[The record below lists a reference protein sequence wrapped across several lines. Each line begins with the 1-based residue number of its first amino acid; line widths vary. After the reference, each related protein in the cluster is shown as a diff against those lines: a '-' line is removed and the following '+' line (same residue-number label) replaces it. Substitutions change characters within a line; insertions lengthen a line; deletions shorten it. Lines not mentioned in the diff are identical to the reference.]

1 MKNTLSRASTFFSIL
16 FHTTLGLLF
25 CIFLASYLNPGYPV
39 SSNLKIS
46 WISPNPNFKSLRFEP
61 NIDLTPQFTFN
72 TKQIF
77 LYLTLRTKQ
86 SNGEL
91 KEEMVWSKVAKSGDD
106 YRFFGTEKSNY
117 IFSGSQTGDYEFELR
132 GNIFPYV
139 GQLRDIS
146 YGLVKHKNQK

>member
-1 MKNTLSRASTFFSIL
+1 MKNTLSRVSTFSSIL
-16 FHTTLGLLF
+16 FNTTLGLLF

-77 LYLTLRTKQ
+77 IYLVLRTQ
-86 SNGEL
+86 EDSGNL
-91 KEEMVWSKVAKSGDD
+91 KEEMTWSKIVKNGDN
-106 YRFFGTEKSNY
+106 YKLFEMEKSNS
-117 IFSGSQTGDYEFELR
+117 IFSGSLTGGYEFELR

-146 YGLVKHKNQK
+146 YGSIKYKNE